1 MSRRAKAS
9 RAPGLPV
16 VNLLSASEFERM
28 SARRLRRRFVVGGLA
43 LVVLVCGGW
52 AFQHVRVTEA
62 RKLVAVE
69 QAETN
74 RLNAQT
80 QVLAPVRTFVNGVA
94 QQEGIVQ
101 NTMAGEVYFSEVLDG
116 IRDATPPGA
125 QLATVAVTL
134 AVTGTATDPA
144 AVAVSACPGPDPFNV
159 RPVVGCVLLS
169 GTAASRSQVGE
180 MVVQLGHSS
189 LFVEPFIATTTTAD
203 TDEVSFSGSVGL
215 SEKVYSK
222 RYGDPVAAPA
232 PAAAEGVS

>member
-1 MSRRAKAS
+1 M
-9 RAPGLPV
+9 PGLPI

-28 SARRLRRRFVVGGLA
+28 AARRLRRRFVVGGLA
-43 LVVLVCGGW
+43 LVVLVGGGW
-52 AFQHVRVTEA
+52 AFQHVRVTET

-80 QVLAPVRTFVNGVA
+80 QVLAPVRAFVNGVA
-94 QQEGIVQ
+94 VQETTVQ
-101 NTMAGEVYFSEVLDG
+101 TAMVGEVYFSEVLDG

-125 QLATVAVTL
+125 NLATVAVTL
-134 AVTGTATDPA
+134 AAPTDPA
-144 AVAVSACPGPDPFNV
+144 ATGGTVSACPGPDPFNT
-159 RPVVGCVLLS
+159 RPVVGCVMLS
-169 GTAASRSQVGE
+169 GTAASRAEVGE